1 MPLIPGLLPDPQVLQ
16 VGLIPHV
23 QVPQGPLPGLRFLDL
38 QVGLWMRFGG
48 RVGAIFFLLPN
59 DPAAGRFLALKSTL

>member
-16 VGLIPHV
+16 VGLIPDV
-23 QVPQGPLPGLRFLDL
+23 QVPQGPLPGLRFLVL

-48 RVGAIFFLLPN
+48 RVVAIFFY
-59 DPAAGRFLALKSTL
+59 FLTPPPRGDSRRSK